1 MNRNFI
7 LIMIIVSM
15 AFSGTRTKSLLF
27 PGLGELSLNKKSR
40 GQKLL
45 AADIIL
51 WLTVF
56 NGKNLSKS
64 YESDYRAFA
73 SEHAGVDWNHTDYL
87 FAVDI
92 GYYKKLDDYNSAK
105 ARQRSLEMETDPNGD
120 LIREYGHSIYP
131 ENGNFFWEWDTT
143 SNRQSYNDMRVSS
156 ANWDKYA
163 NFAIAGLIVNRV
175 ISVIDVIYLER
186 TGKSTAIQS
195 QIITKGIDDLQLK
208 LSFPF

>member
-1 MNRNFI
+1 
-7 LIMIIVSM
+7 M

-27 PGLGELSLNKKSR
+27 PGWGELTLNKKSR

-51 WLTVF
+51 LLTVL
-56 NGKNLSKS
+56 NGKKLSKN

-92 GYYKKLDDYNSAK
+92 GYYKKLDDYNSEK
-105 ARQRSLEMETDPNGD
+105 ARQRSLEMETAPNGD

-131 ENGNFFWEWDTT
+131 ENGDFAWEWDTIT
-143 SNRQSYNDMRVSS
+143 NRQSYKDMRVSS
-156 ANWDKYA
+156 TNWDKYA
-163 NFAIAGLIVNRV
+163 NFALAGLIVNRV
-175 ISVIDVIYLER
+175 ISVIDVMYLER
-186 TGKSTAIQS
+186 TGKSTPIQS

>member
-1 MNRNFI
+1 M
-7 LIMIIVSM
+7 V
-15 AFSGTRTKSLLF
+15 FSGTRTKSLLV
-27 PGLGELSLNKKSR
+27 PGWGELSLNNKSR

-51 WLTVF
+51 WLTVL
-56 NGKNLSKS
+56 NGKILSKN

-92 GYYKKLDDYNSAK
+92 GYYDKLDDYNSAK
-105 ARQRSLEMETDPNGD
+105 ARQRSLEMELDSNGG
-120 LIREYGHSIYP
+120 LIREYDHSIYP
-131 ENGNFFWEWDTT
+131 ENGDFDWEWDNAT
-143 SNRQSYNDMRVSS
+143 NRQSYKDMRVSS

-163 NFAIAGLIVNRV
+163 NFAIAGLIINRV
-175 ISVIDVIYLER
+175 VSVIDVIYLEK
-186 TGKSTAIQS
+186 TGKSTPIQS

-208 LSFPF
+208 LSFPI

>member
-1 MNRNFI
+1 M
-7 LIMIIVSM
+7 LLVSM
-15 AFSGTRTKSLLF
+15 AFSGSRTKSLLF
-27 PGLGELSLNKKSR
+27 PGWGELSLNQNSR
-40 GQKLL
+40 GQKLM

-56 NGKNLSKS
+56 NGKNLSKN

-92 GYYKKLDDYNSAK
+92 GYYESLNDYNSAK
-105 ARQRSLEMETDPNGD
+105 ARQRSLELETDLNGG
-120 LIREYGHSIYP
+120 LIREYGHAIYP
-131 ENGNFFWEWDTT
+131 ENGDFDWQWDSD
-143 SNRQSYNDMRVSS
+143 SNRKSYKDIRISS

-163 NFAIAGLIVNRV
+163 NFAIAGLLVNRV
-175 ISVIDVIYLER
+175 ISVIDVMYLEK
-186 TGKSTAIQS
+186 TGVSTPIQS
-195 QIITKGIDDLQLK
+195 QIITNGKNDFQLK

>member
-1 MNRNFI
+1 
-7 LIMIIVSM
+7 M

-27 PGLGELSLNKKSR
+27 PGWGEFSLHHKSH

-51 WLTVF
+51 WLTVL
-56 NGKNLSKS
+56 NGKNLSKN

-73 SEHAGVDWNHTDYL
+73 SEHAGLDWDHTDYL

-92 GYYKKLDDYNSAK
+92 GYYDALSDYNSEK
-105 ARQRSLEMETDPNGD
+105 AQQRSLEIETAPNGD
-120 LIREYGHSIYP
+120 LIRENGHSIYP
-131 ENGNFFWEWDTT
+131 VNGNFDWQWDTT
-143 SNRQSYNDMRVSS
+143 TNRQTYKDMRVSS

-186 TGKSTAIQS
+186 TGKSTPIQS
-195 QIITKGIDDLQLK
+195 QIITKGIDDLQIK

>member
-1 MNRNFI
+1 
-7 LIMIIVSM
+7 M

-27 PGLGELSLNKKSR
+27 PGWGELTLNKKSR

-51 WLTVF
+51 LLTVL
-56 NGKNLSKS
+56 NGKKLSKN

-92 GYYKKLDDYNSAK
+92 GYYKKLDDYNSTK
-105 ARQRSLEMETDPNGD
+105 ARQRSLEMETAPNGD
-120 LIREYGHSIYP
+120 LIREHGHSIYP
-131 ENGNFFWEWDTT
+131 ENGDFAWEWDTIT
-143 SNRQSYNDMRVSS
+143 NRQSYKDMRVSS
-156 ANWDKYA
+156 TNWDKYA
-163 NFAIAGLIVNRV
+163 NFALAGLIVNRV
-175 ISVIDVIYLER
+175 ISVIDVMYLER
-186 TGKSTAIQS
+186 TGKSTPIQS

>member
-1 MNRNFI
+1 M
-7 LIMIIVSM
+7 LLVSM
-15 AFSGTRTKSLLF
+15 VLSGSRTKSLLF
-27 PGLGELSLNKKSR
+27 PGWGELSLNQNSR
-40 GQKLL
+40 GQKLM

-56 NGKNLSKS
+56 NGKNLSKN
-64 YESDYRAFA
+64 YDSDYRAFA
-73 SEHAGVDWNHTDYL
+73 SEHADVNWSHTDYL

-92 GYYKKLDDYNSAK
+92 GYYEDLNDYNSAK

-131 ENGNFFWEWDTT
+131 ENGNFFWEWDAT

-186 TGKSTAIQS
+186 TGKSTPIQS
-195 QIITKGIDDLQLK
+195 QIITKGIDDLQIK

>member
-1 MNRNFI
+1 MTKKITFI
-7 LIMIIVSM
+7 IIMMSIV
-15 AFSGTRTKSLLF
+15 FSGPRSKSLLL
-27 PGLGELSLNKKSR
+27 PGWGELSLAQNSR

-45 AADIIL
+45 VADIIL

-56 NGKNLSKS
+56 NGKKLSKN

-92 GYYKKLDDYNSAK
+92 GYYDALSDYNSEK
-105 ARQRSLEMETDPNGD
+105 ARQRSLEIETDPNGD
-120 LIREYGHSIYP
+120 LIRENGHSIYP
-131 ENGNFFWEWDTT
+131 ENGDFDWQWDATN
-143 SNRQSYNDMRVSS
+143 NRQSYKDMRISS

-175 ISVIDVIYLER
+175 ISVIDVMYLEK
-186 TGKSTAIQS
+186 TGKSIPIQS
-195 QIITKGIDDLQLK
+195 QIITKGIDDFQMK